1 MTQTSRHL
9 PLVTVTRLPET
20 LLEVVR
26 QEGVEHGVDGGV
38 GVLETVR
45 EEDDDHERVALVK
58 PGILSETGSNK

>member
-1 MTQTSRHL
+1 M
-9 PLVTVTRLPET
+9 TRLPET
-20 LLEVVR
+20 FLEVVR